1 MHTAVFCFLFY
12 SFYDILIEQLTIS
25 LIGTVHIA
33 GGEHRSL
40 HAMLLQQLDKSSHHT
55 LCKEASGQG
64 TDRSHTGCIIDW
76 CCRIPI
82 RSMIVQNHIR

>member
-55 LCKEASGQG
+55 LCKEDPVRVLTGPILVASSIGVVASPYG
-64 TDRSHTGCIIDW
+64 A
-76 CCRIPI
+76 
-82 RSMIVQNHIR
+82 